1 MTAAYLRG
9 RMYYC
14 HVPLEDGRT
23 RVRKAGTTDRATART
38 IDRMLDI
45 LKGKRDWELL
55 HAAAF
60 GRLAVGELWDAYR
73 AGEAAL
79 ARLRARLNDV
89 DLATY
94 VDEWQR
100 WLATQLGSDSPA
112 PAVYRTYV
120 CSLMTYTTTMGSGAE
135 EAHGDLAEQ
144 RREQRREQH
153 HPFYRSE
160 LTTGHLVRWLAAL
173 PVGASTKRYY
183 RSGVSSFFKY
193 LKLVGVLDHDPM
205 RDVDAPAAGPPRER
219 YLDHMDVLRLV
230 EAQAEP
236 YRTVSAL
243 IHGAGL
249 ELTVALGLT
258 RADVDAGR
266 RRVRARGTKMARRQR
281 KRARDRYARVE
292 AWAWAYLERHLAA
305 NPGLPAASIFPDVSP
320 KMARARHR
328 EACQRLGIVDYRPHD
343 ARHTYAVRA
352 IRAGASPRVVSK
364 QLGHVDEQMVMRV
377 YAKHEPD
384 DSDYHW
390 EETAAARDGSA
401 HRPDHAAPQSKHP
414 DHHEARSP

>member
-1 MTAAYLRG
+1 MAAG
-9 RMYYC
+9 
-14 HVPLEDGRT
+14 G
-23 RVRKAGTTDRATART
+23 G
-38 IDRMLDI
+38 
-45 LKGKRDWELL
+45 
-55 HAAAF
+55 AAAP
-60 GRLAVGELWDAYR
+60 RGEI
-73 AGEAAL
+73 
-79 ARLRARLNDV
+79 
-89 DLATY
+89 
-94 VDEWQR
+94 
-100 WLATQLGSDSPA
+100 
-112 PAVYRTYV
+112 
-120 CSLMTYTTTMGSGAE
+120 
-135 EAHGDLAEQ
+135 AEQ
-144 RREQRREQH
+144 PREQLRDQPQEADR
-153 HPFYRSE
+153 PLYRSE
-160 LTTGHLVRWLAAL
+160 LTTRRLVRWLAGL
-173 PVGASTKRYY
+173 PVGTSTKRCY
-183 RSGVSSFFKY
+183 RSGVSSFFQY
-193 LKLVGVLDHDPM
+193 LKLVGVLHRNPM

-219 YLDHMDVLRLV
+219 YLDHGDVLRLV

-258 RADVDAGR
+258 RADVDTER
-266 RRVRARGTKMARRQR
+266 RRVRARGTKMARRQG

-305 NPGLPAASIFPDVSP
+305 NPGLPAADLFPGVSP

-328 EACQRLGIVDYRPHD
+328 EACRRLGITNYRPHD

-390 EETAAARDGSA
+390 EETAAARDAGA
-401 HRPDHAAPQSKHP
+401 KRPERPERPERVDTQPEHP
-414 DHHEARSP
+414 DHCEARSP